1 MQLNQQPKKSPP
13 SKKIFKLGCV
23 VFVITWIPVAMFVG
37 NPWLKTIGLLASLA
51 LFLFHVW
58 ISFMIIHFNLDDY
71 LEERVE
77 EDRRKRQKNKK
88 KDE

>member
-37 NPWLKTIGLLASLA
+37 NPWLKTIGLLTSLA
-51 LFLFHVW
+51 LFLFLVW
-58 ISFMIIHFNLDDY
+58 ISFTIIHFNLDDH
-71 LEERVE
+71 LEKRAE
-77 EDRRKRQKNKK
+77 EDLRERQKNKK

>member
-23 VFVITWIPVAMFVG
+23 VFVTTWIPVALFVG
-37 NPWLKTIGLLASLA
+37 NPLLKTIGLLASLA
-51 LFLFHVW
+51 LFLFLAWV
-58 ISFMIIHFNLDDY
+58 SFTIIHFNLDDH
-71 LEERVE
+71 LEKRSE
-77 EDRRKRQKNKK
+77 EEWRKRQENKK

>member
-1 MQLNQQPKKSPP
+1 
-13 SKKIFKLGCV
+13 V

-58 ISFMIIHFNLDDY
+58 ISFTIIHFNLDD
-71 LEERVE
+71 LLAKCAE
-77 EDRRKRQKNKK
+77 EDLRERQKK
-88 KDE
+88 